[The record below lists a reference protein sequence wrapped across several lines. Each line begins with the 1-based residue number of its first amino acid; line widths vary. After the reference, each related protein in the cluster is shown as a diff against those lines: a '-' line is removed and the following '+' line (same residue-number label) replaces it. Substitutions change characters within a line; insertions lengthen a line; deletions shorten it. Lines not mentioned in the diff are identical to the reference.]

1 MQRSL
6 ALSACLTLFALA
18 ACGGGP
24 SASPDGGGGAGG
36 GAPAYETDDDFPLP
50 LAAGL
55 APTPPMG
62 WNSWNKFACNITAAF
77 VEQVADGMVSSGMK
91 DAGYQFIN
99 IDDCWSQ
106 ATRAA
111 DGTLQPDPVHFPPS
125 TAGGNDGIQIVADY
139 VHAKGLKLG
148 IYGDRGTE
156 TCGHRAGSQGY
167 EMQDAMTFAGW
178 GVDYLKYDNCPD
190 PGPNPG
196 PIIEPMYQ
204 AMATAL
210 AMTGRPIVFSICAW
224 SFYEWANVMGNLQRT
239 TTDITNTWASI
250 VANLQSNKLVT
261 AYGGPSHWNDPDM
274 LEVGNS
280 DNGAGPVTD
289 LENESHFS
297 LWAIADAPLIAG
309 NDLRDGHMTDPTKA
323 TLTNTEV
330 IALNQDAL
338 GLPGYE
344 VRESGDQSVWAKPLN
359 ANGARGVVLFNAG
372 AAPADI
378 TVGFAEIGLSLGP
391 ATVRDLLRHA
401 DLGSFTD
408 SYTAMAVPSHGTATL
423 KIVGGEPARPRGAGA
438 YLSDLTATYAANGLG
453 PVERDTA
460 NGASDPGD
468 GGPIKLRGQAFTKG
482 LGMSAPAA
490 VIYRL
495 GKTCTS
501 FSATVGVDDA
511 AGGAGSVVFQ
521 VWADGT
527 KLFDSGAVTGMSAA
541 MPVAVDLTGQRRL
554 KLMVTNAG
562 DGSALDRA
570 DWADAKV
577 DCAP

>member
-6 ALSACLTLFALA
+6 AFFAGATLLALA
-18 ACGGGP
+18 ACGGGK
-24 SASPDGGGGAGG
+24 SASPDGSGGAGG
-36 GAPAYETDDDFPLP
+36 SAPPYETDDDLPLP
-50 LAAGL
+50 PVAGL

-62 WNSWNKFACNITAAF
+62 WNSWNKFSCNITGAF
-77 VEQVADGMVSSGMK
+77 VEAVADGMVSSGMK
-91 DAGYQFIN
+91 DAGFEFIN

-111 DGTLQPDPVHFPPS
+111 DGTLQPDTVHFPPS
-125 TAGGNDGIQIVADY
+125 TTGGNDGIQIVADY
-139 VHAKGLKLG
+139 VHSKGLKLG

-167 EMQDAMTFAGW
+167 EMQDAMTWASW
-178 GVDYLKYDNCPD
+178 GVDYLKYDNCAATLD
-190 PGPNPG
+190 AQTQ
-196 PIIEPMYQ
+196 YQ
-204 AMATAL
+204 TMRDALTATD
-210 AMTGRPIVFSICAW
+210 RDFVFSICAW
-224 SFYEWANVMGNLQRT
+224 SFYEWASVIGNLQRT
-239 TTDITNTWASI
+239 TTDITNTWDSI
-250 VANLQSNKLVT
+250 VSNLQTNKLVT
-261 AYGGPSHWNDPDM
+261 AYGGPNHWNDPDM

-280 DNGAGPVTD
+280 DFGAGPVTD
-289 LENESHFS
+289 LENQSHFS
-297 LWAIADAPLIAG
+297 LWAIVDAPLIAG
-309 NDLRDGHMTDPTKA
+309 NDLRDGHMADATKA

-344 VRESGDQSVWAKPLN
+344 VRESGDQSVWAKPLD

-391 ATVRDLLRHA
+391 ATVRDLLGHA
-401 DLGSFTD
+401 DLGTFTD
-408 SYTAMAVPSHGTATL
+408 SYTATAVPSHGTATL
-423 KIVGGEPARPRGAGA
+423 KILGGEPARPRGAGA
-438 YLSDLTATYAANGLG
+438 YLSDLTPTYAANGLG
-453 PVERDTA
+453 PVERDTN
-460 NGASDPGD
+460 NGASDAGD
-468 GGPIKLRGQAFTKG
+468 GGPIKLRGQAFSKG
-482 LGMSAPAA
+482 LGMSAPSA
-490 VIYRL
+490 VIFRL
-495 GKTCTS
+495 GKVCTS

-521 VWADGT
+521 VWADDN
-527 KLFDSGAVTGMSAA
+527 KLFDSGTVTGMSAA
-541 MPVAVDLTGQRRL
+541 MPVMVDLTGLRRL
-554 KLMVTNAG
+554 KLVVTNAG